1 MKKFSYDMIT
11 YWIWWAKV
19 YRKEEMSNEQAIKEL
34 EVLRD
39 FIKTL
44 KN

>member
-11 YWIWWAKV
+11 SWIWWAKV
-19 YRKEEMSNEQAIKEL
+19 YRKEEMSNEEAIKEL
-34 EVLRD
+34 EVLSD

-44 KN
+44 RN